1 MHRFVKLCAHFVDK
15 KRMSGKIH
23 IPENAVQFVFSRSSG
38 PGGQNVNKVNT
49 QATAILDIHACGLFS
64 PEQKTLLFTK
74 LANRIDKQGRLQVT
88 GSRFRSQQ
96 ANRQDIL
103 DRINRLIASA
113 LIKPKP
119 RKPTRAPASAKRK
132 RLEQKKRKSVMKK
145 YRSTR
150 IGPEN
155 D

>member
-1 MHRFVKLCAHFVDK
+1 MLLKRPGYFVDNIF
-15 KRMSGKIH
+15 MSGKIH
-23 IPENAVQFVFSRSSG
+23 IPENVIQFVFSRSSG

-49 QATAILDIHACGLFS
+49 QATAILNIHACGLFS
-64 PEQKTLLFTK
+64 PEQTSLLFTK
-74 LANRIDKQGRLQVT
+74 LANRIDKQGQLQIT

-119 RKPTRAPASAKRK
+119 R
-132 RLEQKKRKSVMKK
+132 
-145 YRSTR
+145 
-150 IGPEN
+150 
-155 D
+155 

>member
-1 MHRFVKLCAHFVDK
+1 MKDK
-15 KRMSGKIH
+15 VL
-23 IPENAVQFVFSRSSG
+23 IPKNTIEFVFSRSSG

-49 QATAILDIHACGLFS
+49 QVTAILDIHACGLFS
-64 PEQKTLLFTK
+64 PEQKTLLFTR
-74 LANRIDKQGRLQVT
+74 LANRIDKQGQLQIT

-119 RKPTRAPASAKRK
+119 RKPTKAPAAAKRK
-132 RLEQKKRKSVMKK
+132 RLEQKKHRSVMKK
-145 YRSTR
+145 YRSTH
-150 IGPEN
+150 IGLEN

>member
-1 MHRFVKLCAHFVDK
+1 
-15 KRMSGKIH
+15 MSGKIY
-23 IPENAVQFVFSRSSG
+23 IPENAIQFIFSRSSG

-64 PEQKTLLFTK
+64 SEQKTLLFTK
-74 LANRIDKQGRLQVT
+74 LANRIDKQGQLQVT
-88 GSRFRSQQ
+88 GSRFRTQQ

-103 DRINRLIASA
+103 DRINRIVASA

-119 RKPTRAPASAKRK
+119 RKPTKAPASAKRK
-132 RLEQKKRKSVMKK
+132 RLEQKK
-145 YRSTR
+145 YRSVTKKNR
-150 IGPEN
+150 STHMGTEN